1 MTRATP
7 EFVTLT
13 GCDRPDAIDAL
24 HRIAADY
31 PGRVEYGILISA
43 EKAGS
48 PRFPAPPTVDDLRR
62 AGLRLSAHLCGSLAE
77 AVFAGR
83 AVDFDLSGF
92 TRVQVNLVG
101 RHASPMEAD
110 AAIAFGRSRGIR
122 TILQCG
128 HGFPAETRCDWLL
141 DNSFGE
147 GRAVRAIP
155 DMTETPAFCGV
166 SGGLTPRTVGA
177 VLEQIPAP
185 ARPFWIDAESALFRD
200 DRFSTVACGAFL
212 ASVYG

>member
-7 EFVTLT
+7 DFVTLT

-24 HRIAADY
+24 HRLATDY

-48 PRFPAPPTVDDLRR
+48 PRFPALSTVEELRR

-101 RHASPMEAD
+101 RHAGTAEVE
-110 AAIAFGRSRGIR
+110 AAIGFGRSRGIR

-128 HGFPAETRCDWLL
+128 QGFPPETRCDWLL
-141 DNSFGE
+141 DNSFGA
-147 GRAVRAIP
+147 GKAVVAIP
-155 DMTETPAFCGV
+155 DMNGSSAFCGV

-177 VLEQIPAP
+177 VLAQIPAS
-185 ARPFWIDAESALFRD
+185 ARPFWIDAESALFRG
-200 DRFSTVACGAFL
+200 DRFSTAACRDFL

>member
-7 EFVTLT
+7 DLVTLT
-13 GCDRPDAIDAL
+13 GCDRAEAIDDL
-24 HRIAADY
+24 HRLATDY
-31 PGRVEYGILISA
+31 PGRVEFGILISA
-43 EKAGS
+43 ENAGS
-48 PRFPAPPTVDDLRR
+48 PRFPAPPTVEELRR

-83 AVDFDLSGF
+83 AVDFDLYGF

-101 RHASPMEAD
+101 RHAGPSEVE

-128 HGFPAETRCDWLL
+128 QGFPDDARCDWLL
-141 DNSFGE
+141 DNSFGA
-147 GRAVRAIP
+147 GKAVVSIP
-155 DMTETPAFCGV
+155 DMTGTPAFCGV

-177 VLEQIPAP
+177 VLERIPAS

-200 DRFSTVACGAFL
+200 GLFSSAACRDFL